1 MRTTRL
7 AAAVAVLALTATACS
22 TKAGPADATV
32 GTDGVRTG
40 PGVTGSTITL
50 AALTDLTGP
59 YASLGKSIVN
69 AQQLWADQTN
79 AAGGI
84 CGRKVRIVVKDHGY
98 DVQKAVAAFTEL
110 QPDTAVLTQVVGSP
124 VVAAIRQELNDR
136 HLLALPMAWPSTM
149 LGQPYI
155 QVVGSTYDVDMI
167 TGVDYLTR
175 TAGLVPGDRIGHVY
189 FEGEYGEN
197 ALAGSKYAAAQGKLT
212 LVEQRIKP
220 TDQDLTAQVS
230 ALRQAGVK
238 AVLISAGP
246 KQTAALVGAAAGQG
260 LAVPVLSSAPGF
272 APQLLD
278 TAVGPALERQLA
290 VVSAIPPVS
299 AELPAMRVLVQEY
312 QAKYPGAP
320 VDSGV
325 ASGWSAIQVAAE
337 ALTAACAAKDLT
349 REGIA
354 AAHHRTAALNILGVP
369 MAFSD
374 LAEAPT
380 RQAYILRPAKGAT
393 GGLAVAEPAHR
404 APAAAGYA
412 YPKG

>member
-1 MRTTRL
+1 MRTTTRL

-22 TKAGPADATV
+22 TKGSSADGAV
-32 GTDGVRTG
+32 GKDGVKTG
-40 PGVTGSTITL
+40 PGVTDSTITM

-69 AQQLWADQTN
+69 AQQLWVDQTN
-79 AAGGI
+79 ATGGI
-84 CGRKVRIVVKDHGY
+84 CGRKLRIVVKDHGY
-98 DVQKAVAAFTEL
+98 DVQKAVTAFTEVE
-110 QPDTAVLTQVVGSP
+110 PDAALLTQVIGSP
-124 VVAAIRQELNDR
+124 VVAAIKQDLNGK
-136 HLLALPMAWPSTM
+136 HLLALPMAWASTM

-167 TGVDYLTR
+167 TGVDFLTR
-175 TAGLVPGDRIGHVY
+175 KAGLVAGDRIGHVY

-197 ALAGSKYAAAQGKLT
+197 ALAGSKSAATKGGLT
-212 LVEQRIKP
+212 LVEQKIKP

-230 ALRQAGVK
+230 ALREAGVK

-278 TAVGPALERQLA
+278 TAVGAALERQLY
-290 VVSAIPPVS
+290 VVSAISPVS
-299 AELPAMRVLVQEY
+299 AEVSAMRQLVQDY

-325 ASGWSAIQVAAE
+325 ASGWSAAQVAAE
-337 ALTAACAAKDLT
+337 ALSAACAAKDLT

-354 AAHHRTAALNILGVP
+354 AAHRKTTALNILGVP
-369 MAFSD
+369 MNFSD
-374 LAEAPT
+374 VAKAPT
-380 RQAYILRPAKGAT
+380 RQAYILKPAKGVT
-393 GGLAVAEPAHR
+393 GGLATVEGAHEV
-404 APAAAGYA
+404 
-412 YPKG
+412 KG